1 MELRSRSQDCRN
13 SVGIQSFWFQK
24 VCQNHI
30 VWDAVEVRESSR
42 RHTAR
47 VRDFL
52 DVARTN
58 IGDLVKRRDERR
70 DQFVEVLGKAMRQ
83 QLGDDAEEVL
93 KQLRKHGI
101 SKDLGQRAI
110 EIAQRG
116 NGFTIFSLV
125 DALTQLSQQVSII
138 GDRTELDIKVA
149 ALLSL
154 VA

>member
-1 MELRSRSQDCRN
+1 
-13 SVGIQSFWFQK
+13 
-24 VCQNHI
+24 
-30 VWDAVEVRESSR
+30 
-42 RHTAR
+42 
-47 VRDFL
+47 
-52 DVARTN
+52 
-58 IGDLVKRRDERR
+58 
-70 DQFVEVLGKAMRQ
+70 MRQ
-83 QLGDDAEEVL
+83 KLGDDAEEVL

-116 NGFTIFSLV
+116 SGFTIFSLV